1 MSHEAVITFVL
12 RFLKNH
18 RDRLI
23 IIIRKWCRNSCDFD
37 DILQNVL
44 LKVYTTSSRFEG
56 RAQLSTWL
64 YRVTV
69 NESIDFFRKNRRH
82 TEGRVDIDGLPVPD
96 PGSDPEEE
104 AIRAEALARVE
115 KALLALGPTYK
126 TAFMLYF
133 INQRTIAEI
142 SRTLKI
148 SPNAARCKIS
158 QAKKQVLMQTLSKN
172 QVYPGRFASI

>member
-23 IIIRKWCRNSCDFD
+23 CIIRKWCRNSCDFE

-56 RAQLSTWL
+56 RAELSTWL

-82 TEGRVDIDGLPVPD
+82 TEGRVDIFGLAIPD

-104 AIRAEALARVE
+104 AIRAEAMAKLE
-115 KALLALGPTYK
+115 EALLKLGPTYK
-126 TAFMLYF
+126 TAFVLYF
-133 INQRTIAEI
+133 INQKTISEV
-142 SRTLKI
+142 SKTLRI
-148 SPNAARCKIS
+148 TPNAARCKIS
-158 QAKKQVLMQTLSKN
+158 QAKKQVLK
-172 QVYPGRFASI
+172 ASACRNRLF